1 MNSKRF
7 FIHLFAIVTLGFG
20 ATANATVYHLI
31 CRGSISGNTNLTV
44 EAFPDADNTMGT
56 WIHYQ
61 FQRYTGS
68 KASVKSDGSHLAAG
82 QCSWA
87 TNVLSSS
94 HTYFN
99 HTIHNSKIYLHASF
113 APTIGSEGLQQPASP
128 NIWTAPDR
136 SDPSQDYLPY
146 FGSNAIVPQGEGS
159 IVDPNYIFH
168 FYVSINSDNVLEF
181 YRLNSIVKLY

>member
-1 MNSKRF
+1 MKTRRALSAV
-7 FIHLFAIVTLGFG
+7 LAITTFG
-20 ATANATVYHLI
+20 LCVSAHATVYHLI

-44 EAFPDADNTMGT
+44 EAFPDTGDTMGS
-56 WIHYQ
+56 WIHYR

-94 HTYFN
+94 YTYFN

-128 NIWTAPDR
+128 NVWTAPDR
-136 SDPSQDYLPY
+136 SDPNQDYLPY

-168 FYVSINSDNVLEF
+168 IYVSINSDNVLEF
-181 YRLNSIVKLY
+181 YRLSSVVKLY